1 MSTCRNFCSQ
11 NETDLW
17 IQPIHQAGE
26 RIILILKRLILW
38 LSQFQANPFPTPA
51 IFQAFDK
58 SFLSFGGAF
67 VIRVLPVGAEFYMV
81 EFTFFQFSK
90 GNFRAYKSYMTKTYQ
105 KNIWWLKPWV
115 CPREGARL
123 KLTEPLQLTKFG
135 QGVRQIQD
143 TLCNGI

>member
-1 MSTCRNFCSQ
+1 MSTCRNFCSK

-67 VIRVLPVGAEFYMV
+67 VIRVLPVEPEVYMV
-81 EFTFFQFSK
+81 KFTFFQFSK

-115 CPREGARL
+115 CPRGGARL
-123 KLTEPLQLTKFG
+123 ELTEPLQLTKFG
-135 QGVRQIQD
+135 QGVRQNQD